1 MEELINSYDYKVT
14 FQLEALYVSTGDIY
28 NANLVKKMRREMEQE
43 AAKKDEEE
51 VRRREEEENKKLLEE
66 LGL

>member
-14 FQLEALYVSTGDIY
+14 FQLEALYTFTDIH
-28 NANLVKKMRREMEQE
+28 NANLVRKMRLEMESE

-51 VRRREEEENKKLLEE
+51 ARKREEEENKKLLEE

>member
-1 MEELINSYDYKVT
+1 MEELIKSYDYKVT
-14 FQLEALYVSTGDIY
+14 FQLEALYISTGDFH
-28 NANLVKKMRREMEQE
+28 NAKLVRKMRTEMEAE

-51 VRRREEEENKKLLEE
+51 TRRREEEENKKLLEE

>member
-14 FQLEALYVSTGDIY
+14 FQLEALYISTGDIH
-28 NANLVKKMRREMEQE
+28 NANLIRKMRSEMEE
-43 AAKKDEEE
+43 DAKRRDEEE
-51 VRRREEEENKKLLEE
+51 VRKREEEENKKLLEE

>member
-1 MEELINSYDYKVT
+1 MEELINSYDYKVS
-14 FQLEALYVSTGDIY
+14 FQLEALYISTGDIH
-28 NANLVKKMRREMEQE
+28 NANLVRKMRTEMEEE

-51 VRRREEEENKKLLEE
+51 ARRKDEEENKKLLEE

>member
-14 FQLEALYVSTGDIY
+14 FQLEALYMSTGDIH
-28 NANLVKKMRREMEQE
+28 NAELVRKMRTEMEEDARQ
-43 AAKKDEEE
+43 KDEEE
-51 VRRREEEENKKLLEE
+51 AKRREEEENKKLLEE